1 MSYIVDLF
9 SKGFSREFL
18 YEQKFKD
25 LKRENALKRKYDSIK
40 EIRLEAKK
48 EVDKELLENFRKR
61 EGLWVIM
68 KMKLINV

>member
-1 MSYIVDLF
+1 MSYLIDLY
-9 SKGFSREFL
+9 SKGYSRSFL

-40 EIRLEAKK
+40 EIRQEAKK

-68 KMKLINV
+68 KMKSINV